1 MACTLHKLQSLVPV
15 IAGRC
20 NSKELSSF
28 NGSVAESVSTN
39 KRKGAG
45 QRELQEEAGKSL
57 KKKYSCKYQQTWEKD
72 YVSYVEV
79 IKGMSTLNV
88 ILAE

>member
-1 MACTLHKLQSLVPV
+1 MHKLQSLVPV

-28 NGSVAESVSTN
+28 KGSVAESVSTN
-39 KRKGAG
+39 KHKGVG
-45 QRELQEEAGKSL
+45 QRELQEEAGKS
-57 KKKYSCKYQQTWEKD
+57 KKRSIAISTSKLGRKIN
-72 YVSYVEV
+72 VSYVEV